1 MELLASV
8 DPSRLIELLITLH
21 FILDLAL
28 DAIAE
33 VFQPVN
39 LERYDQKLTELIN
52 SAQLFNDLVVEF
64 DF

>member
-1 MELLASV
+1 MGLLASV

-28 DAIAE
+28 DATGE

-52 SAQLFNDLVVEF
+52 SAQLFNDLVEF